1 MSMNDDRRAAQ
12 VRSAGA
18 IRRRARVRKA
28 LRWLLIVVS
37 TCALLTLAIGIGI
50 SVHAGAWD
58 DLPQLLDRAAAW
70 SNSPV
75 APLVA
80 MACFVVGGLLVFPVN
95 LLIAATILVFG
106 PVAGAAYALT
116 GSVLSAAVLH
126 QIGRSFPEHAW
137 ARLIGNRGEWLRSR
151 VARHGFLAI
160 AVVRVLPLAPYSIVS
175 LAAGAAR
182 IPRVAYT
189 AGTAL
194 GMLPGV
200 LLYAFFIDRAREVIA
215 DPGPLSWAM
224 LFFALILIVAATII
238 LRRYLA
244 RTALARDGGE
254 A

>member
-1 MSMNDDRRAAQ
+1 MPMNDDRRAAQ
-12 VRSAGA
+12 VRSADT

-28 LRWLLIVVS
+28 LRWLLIVIS
-37 TCALLTLAIGIGI
+37 GSALLTLVIGIGI

-58 DLPQLLDRAAAW
+58 DLPRMLDRAAEW
-70 SNSPV
+70 STSPF
-75 APLVA
+75 ALLVA
-80 MACFVVGGLLVFPVN
+80 MACFVAGGLIVFPVN

-106 PVAGAAYALT
+106 PVVGAVYALA

-137 ARLIGNRGEWLRSR
+137 ARLIGTRGEWLRSR

-160 AVVRVLPLAPYSIVS
+160 AVVRLLPLAPYSIVS

-182 IPRVAYT
+182 IPRVPYV
-189 AGTAL
+189 AGTTL

-200 LLYAFFIDRAREVIA
+200 LMYAFFIDRAREVIA

-224 LFFALILIVAATII
+224 LFFALVLIAAATLI
-238 LRRYLA
+238 LRK
-244 RTALARDGGE
+244 
-254 A
+254 